1 MNNLLVLDTD
11 EVMTPEIQSCLD
23 NLLEMN
29 EEEYQNFRNHR
40 IDICNAA
47 IMAAIKNKFTD
58 PADDKV
64 LNTQNTRKK
73 KSFLWLPI

>member
-1 MNNLLVLDTD
+1 
-11 EVMTPEIQSCLD
+11 MTPEIQPCLD

-29 EEEYQNFRNHR
+29 EEKYQNFRNHR

-58 PADDKV
+58 LADDKV

-73 KSFLWLPI
+73 KSFLWLLI

>member
-1 MNNLLVLDTD
+1 
-11 EVMTPEIQSCLD
+11 MTPEIQPCLD

-29 EEEYQNFRNHR
+29 EEKYQNFRNHR

-58 PADDKV
+58 PA
-64 LNTQNTRKK
+64 
-73 KSFLWLPI
+73 F